1 MKREFLD
8 LGSQPIANK
17 FLKEEEVS
25 DEFFFDLKVVFDEET
40 KLVSMKDFVK
50 PELMFNE
57 DYKYNTSLSTPMV
70 NHFKSVAEMLT
81 EEFKP
86 VNVMEIGSNDGPF
99 IRHFDPETSVCV
111 EPCGNFADITGDM
124 GYETYADF
132 WNKELSQRIKS
143 EHGYMDL
150 IYSANCIC
158 HIQDLDDCFSAVANL
173 LSDDGVFV
181 FEDPS
186 LLRMLERG
194 SYDQIYDEHAH
205 VFSVTALDNILKKN
219 GLIIFDVD
227 NLSVHGG
234 SNRIYA
240 KKPNIPS
247 DNTLSPNVF
256 ENLKEEKSFG
266 VDNFETYEIFAKR
279 VRDSKDELLRCLGN
293 LRHNGK
299 KIISIGAT
307 SKSTT
312 VFNYCGIDSSLID
325 CITDTTPD
333 KQGLLAPG
341 SHIPVVDRES
351 VNLNDYDYAFLG
363 AWNFKEVIANKES
376 EFVENGGM
384 FITHVPKIIMFS

>member
-1 MKREFLD
+1 MKKEFLD
-8 LGSQPIANK
+8 LGRQPIANK
-17 FLKEEEVS
+17 FLKEDEIN

-50 PELMFNE
+50 PDMMFND

-70 NHFKSVAEMLT
+70 NHFKKTAELLKMKFGPESVL
-81 EEFKP
+81 
-86 VNVMEIGSNDGPF
+86 EIGSNDGPF
-99 IRHFDPETSVCV
+99 ISNFPIESSICV
-111 EPCGNFADITGDM
+111 EPCGNFSSKTANM
-124 GYETYADF
+124 GYTSYTEF
-132 WNKELSQRIKS
+132 WNTELADKLKS
-143 EHGYMDL
+143 DHGNVDL

-158 HIQDLDDCFSAVANL
+158 HIQDLDDCFKAVETL
-173 LSDDGVFV
+173 LSKTGTFV

-205 VFSVTALDNILKKN
+205 VFSVIALDNILRKN
-219 GLIIFDVD
+219 GLKIFSVD
-227 NLSVHGG
+227 NLDVHGG

-240 KKPNIPS
+240 RRIDS
-247 DNTLSPNVF
+247 DVVGDSVRINV
-256 ENLKEEKSFG
+256 KEEKEFG
-266 VDNFETYEIFAKR
+266 VDKFETYEIFAKR
-279 VRDSKDELLRCLGN
+279 VKDSKDELMRCLGN

-299 KIISIGAT
+299 SIISIGAT

-341 SHIPVVDRES
+341 SHIPVVDRDS

-363 AWNFKEVIANKES
+363 AWNFKDVIANKEK
-376 EFVENGGM
+376 EFVEKGGE
-384 FITHVPKIIMFS
+384 FITHIPKIMTFS